1 MITYKYTDSNI
12 CVFTPSRQIN
22 QKLKQTS
29 ILILCHF
36 VWSTKVKVL
45 MNGINIFLTVIK
57 KKRIKAKKKD
67 LMNIFMFLEP

>member
-57 KKRIKAKKKD
+57 KKESKQKKKKKT
-67 LMNIFMFLEP
+67 